1 MRNELTDPNYPKRRL
16 QYNIYLGKTSFFS
29 HRSGLTRFFCHY
41 GFVGSIEGPIW
52 RTQIRSVN
60 AGEVDFFVFLNN
72 MFRHFSGKLSGWVRL
87 WANFGPKS
95 IKLTWFFSSNAFK
108 CYFFSWN
115 SRRIPPVD
123 DSFQSLREKNMR
135 SWKFDYKNMS
145 LLVIRH
151 MTEQI
156 LTFGFP
162 GNVGYRLVSWDSIVS
177 EIFSKIVE
185 YLVTG
190 GGPLLWEVFSQIHFV
205 SGGALSTFLWIKL
218 AHLL

>member
-1 MRNELTDPNYPKRRL
+1 
-16 QYNIYLGKTSFFS
+16 
-29 HRSGLTRFFCHY
+29 
-41 GFVGSIEGPIW
+41 
-52 RTQIRSVN
+52 
-60 AGEVDFFVFLNN
+60 

-151 MTEQI
+151 MTEKI

-162 GNVGYRLVSWDSIVS
+162 GNVGYRLVSWDSIVRQ
-177 EIFSKIVE
+177 FSKIIE
-185 YLVTG
+185 YLVNRR
-190 GGPLLWEVFSQIHFV
+190 VASIVRSFSSEPFF
-205 SGGALSTFLWIKL
+205 SGGALSTFI
-218 AHLL
+218 HLSLDKAGPFTLESHIHVKALKMQGFPNN

>member
-1 MRNELTDPNYPKRRL
+1 M
-16 QYNIYLGKTSFFS
+16 
-29 HRSGLTRFFCHY
+29 
-41 GFVGSIEGPIW
+41 
-52 RTQIRSVN
+52 
-60 AGEVDFFVFLNN
+60 FL
-72 MFRHFSGKLSGWVRL
+72 HFSGKLSGWVRL

-162 GNVGYRLVSWDSIVS
+162 GNVGYRLASWDSIVS

-185 YLVTG
+185 YLVNG